1 MSNYPIWW
9 EDTITLYNK
18 YEDTQT
24 NIITWY
30 RTVLHNCFW
39 KATGNKVSVG
49 NVEIDT
55 KNLLCRIP
63 KDERYLRIPDWENLP
78 NDRMSEY
85 FTLKQG
91 DIVVLG
97 DIDDEINEYQK
108 GYRATDFIDKY
119 KNYGCFQIQ
128 QIGINTGSGKNNEHY
143 YISGE

>member
-1 MSNYPIWW
+1 MSNYPVWW

-18 YEDTQT
+18 YQDKQT
-24 NIITWY
+24 NIVTWY
-30 RTVLHNCFW
+30 KTILYNCFW

-55 KNLLCRIP
+55 TSLICRIP
-63 KDERYLRIPDWENLP
+63 KDDKFLKIPDWEKLP
-78 NDRMSEY
+78 NDKMSNY
-85 FTLKQG
+85 FTLRQG

-97 DIDDEINEYQK
+97 AVDDNINEYQK

-128 QIGINTGSGKNNEHY
+128 QIGINTGTGKCNEHY
-143 YISGE
+143 FISGE